1 MKTQIIST
9 TDPSAIQRG
18 LEVLRNGGVIA
29 FPTDTVY
36 GIAVPVFDAAGIE
49 RLYEIKE
56 RGSLKAIAVLIGD
69 SDQIESLACGVP
81 EMARPLMEHF
91 WPGPLT
97 LVISSL
103 PSLPANLSPGPT
115 VGVRMPDHPFTLA
128 FLRQSGPLA
137 TTSAN
142 LSGGE
147 NSLDA
152 SQLLYLWGGLIEPI
166 LDGGNT
172 AGGMPSTVVDCT
184 GNTPVIL
191 RQGPI
196 SEDDLFAAIKSD
208 NPEK

>member
-152 SQLLYLWGGLIEPI
+152 SQVLDQLGGRIELI
-166 LDGGNT
+166 LDGGKT